1 MPTLIFG
8 HSASLAQWAAVHIPH
23 VAQGAFGPCQ
33 AIGVA
38 SGDDAGAKLY
48 AVIVY
53 HDWNERARTVQ
64 ISAAAVSP
72 RWATPGTLRA
82 LLHYPFMQMGV
93 YKVWL
98 AIPQSNE
105 RALRFNLGIGM
116 KQDAILRHQFGPRRH
131 AVIVSMTWDEY
142 RNSRWFVSQ
151 RKEEAA

>member
-8 HSASLAQWAAVHIPH
+8 HSEVLARWASAHIPH
-23 VAQGAFGPCQ
+23 VAEDAFGPCQ

-38 SGDDAGAKLY
+38 SGNDADAKLY

-53 HDWNERARTVQ
+53 HDWNQRARTVQ
-64 ISAAAVSP
+64 ISAAATSP

-98 AIPQSNE
+98 AIPQGND

-116 KQDAILRHQFGPRRH
+116 KQDAVLRHQLGPRRH
-131 AVIVSMTWDEY
+131 AVIVSMTYDEY
-142 RNSRWFVSQ
+142 RKSRWFV
-151 RKEEAA
+151 KGLEKAA